1 MPQRVTSPLRAL
13 LSGASVAV
21 VGDLLARTISLI
33 LTVLVTRALGPTLY
47 GEYTS
52 VLSSLALIASII
64 GFGLDTWL
72 LREGGRNPT
81 KLLDYA
87 ASVLLTKF
95 IAACCV
101 VLGLLALGNRISISV
116 PFLIGCLGVLADT
129 FLNTGF
135 AALRA
140 RQRNSMVALTQFI
153 LPALLL
159 MLLLLLQSSARAVLS
174 PLLLIA
180 LQSAIS
186 WVVVLVLY
194 WRGLHLLD
202 GRRPQINLRVVAF
215 GAWAFV
221 IADLLANIYGQ
232 SATLQLRAA
241 TGVLEVGLFRPA
253 LNILNVT
260 YIMPAIVFSVSL
272 PLLSSPTTSRPNYLR
287 IIRLWVLGALGYGL
301 LVGLLLNFGAPLI
314 MTLVYDPRFA
324 ASAPILQ
331 VLSPATLFKVSSFA
345 CTLVM
350 LSRNRQTLR
359 IALQTIAVLLN
370 VVLGAW
376 VIPSYGLRGAAWIT
390 LGTEIVLFLLYAG
403 GALWALK
410 TWKDPITL
418 KQTSTSG

>member
-1 MPQRVTSPLRAL
+1 
-13 LSGASVAV
+13 
-21 VGDLLARTISLI
+21 
-33 LTVLVTRALGPTLY
+33 VLC
-47 GEYTS
+47 
-52 VLSSLALIASII
+52 SI
-64 GFGLDTWL
+64 
-72 LREGGRNPT
+72 
-81 KLLDYA
+81 
-87 ASVLLTKF
+87 
-95 IAACCV
+95 
-101 VLGLLALGNRISISV
+101 GLLALGNRISISV

-140 RQRNSMVALTQFI
+140 RQRNSMVALTQFT

-194 WRGLHLLD
+194 WRG
-202 GRRPQINLRVVAF
+202 RRPQINLRVVAF

-241 TGVLEVGLFRPA
+241 AGVLEVGLFRPA

-287 IIRLWVLGALGYGL
+287 IVRLWVLGALGYGL
-301 LVGLLLNFGAPLI
+301 LVGLGLNFGAPLI

-359 IALQTIAVLLN
+359 IALQTIAVVLN

-376 VIPSYGLRGAAWIT
+376 IIPSYGLRGAAWIT

-418 KQTSTSG
+418 KQTSTPG